1 MKVRSKEIELHV
13 EQRGVG
19 VPALVFLHYWGGSS
33 RTWRHV
39 VDALS
44 PEFRTVTID
53 QRGWG
58 QSDKPE
64 TGYTL
69 TDLADDAQSVIAAL
83 QLEQYILVGHSMG
96 GKVAQLVA
104 SRRPEGLAGLA
115 LIAPATPT
123 PLHMPE
129 DARAGMVQAYATRES
144 VVATVHQVLAPHG
157 LAPDDLEFVIADS
170 LAGGR
175 AAKAAWPLAASQEDI
190 TAAVAHIDV
199 PVIVVSGEDDRVDP
213 PEVLRSDLLTHI
225 PQAQLLLLPG
235 IGHLSPLEAPADIAD
250 ILRAIAPLMTGSSP
264 GSTARDEASAARRCT
279 WCGVSLKAVAERRLG
294 RFSDK
299 PSQTNGEP
307 ASQNASSD
315 IS

>member
-1 MKVRSKEIELHV
+1 MERSDIMKVRSKEIELHV
-13 EQRGVG
+13 EQRGAG
-19 VPALVFLHYWGGSS
+19 APALVFLHYWGGSS

-69 TDLADDAQSVIAAL
+69 TDMADDAQSVIAAL

-96 GKVAQLVA
+96 GKVAQMIA
-104 SRRPEGLAGLA
+104 SRRPEGLAGLV
-115 LIAPATPT
+115 LIAPAGPT
-123 PLHMPE
+123 PLAIPE
-129 DARAGMVQAYATRES
+129 EVRTGMVQAYATRDS
-144 VVATVHQVLAPHG
+144 IVATVRQVLAPNG
-157 LAPDDLEFVIADS
+157 LSPDDLELVIADS

-175 AAKAAWPLAASQEDI
+175 AAKAAWPLAVSQEDI
-190 TAAVAHIDV
+190 TAAVADIDV

-213 PEVLRSDLLTHI
+213 PSVLRSDLLTHI

-235 IGHLSPLEAPADIAD
+235 VGHLSPLEAPADIAD
-250 ILRAIAPLMTGSSP
+250 ILRAIAPLVTDAAA
-264 GSTARDEASAARRCT
+264 GSTAGEDAPAARHCT
-279 WCGVSLKAVAERRLG
+279 WCGISLKDAAERRLG
-294 RFSDK
+294 RLGQQ
-299 PSQTNGEP
+299 PSHQSVT
-307 ASQNASSD
+307 
-315 IS
+315 

>member
-1 MKVRSKEIELHV
+1 MKVRTKEIELHV
-13 EQRGVG
+13 EQRGAG
-19 VPALVFLHYWGGSS
+19 APALVFLHYWGGSS

-69 TDLADDAQSVIAAL
+69 TDLADDAQTVIAAL
-83 QLEQYILVGHSMG
+83 ELEQYILVGHSMG
-96 GKVAQLVA
+96 GKVAQLIA
-104 SRRPEGLAGLA
+104 SRRPAGLAGLA

-129 DARAGMVQAYATRES
+129 DVRAGMVQAYATRES
-144 VVATVHQVLAPHG
+144 VVATVNQVLAPHG
-157 LAPDDLEFVIADS
+157 LTPDDLELVIEDS
-170 LAGGR
+170 LAGGSV
-175 AAKAAWPLAASQEDI
+175 AKAAWPLAASQEDI

-213 PEVLRSDLLTHI
+213 PEALRRDLLPHI

-235 IGHLSPLEAPADIAD
+235 IGHLSPLEAPTDIAD
-250 ILRAIAPLMTGSSP
+250 ILRAIAPLVTDASFGPTGHEGAP
-264 GSTARDEASAARRCT
+264 AARRCT
-279 WCGVSLKAVAERRLG
+279 WCGISLKDAAERRLG
-294 RFSDK
+294 RLSD
-299 PSQTNGEP
+299 Q
-307 ASQNASSD
+307 SSD
-315 IS
+315 QPVT